1 MSFSQLFA
9 DIVALKGGYF
19 TAANATTG
27 ILQRDLLC
35 DGSEANLLK
44 CEEYPSGTRDCPAD
58 HSEDAGVK
66 CNGMDVGS
74 MRMVGN
80 SSREYKIHITKY
92 SSLGLAHYHPKHKY
106 VIASHPHTDICGVL
120 VVDSLYTCVHDS

>member
-9 DIVALKGGYF
+9 DIVVLKGGYF

-35 DGSEANLLK
+35 DGSEANLLE
-44 CEEYPSGTRDCPAD
+44 CTQYTSGTRDCPPD

-66 CNGMDVGS
+66 CNGVEG
-74 MRMVGN
+74 GAN
-80 SSREYKIHITKY
+80 E
-92 SSLGLAHYHPKHKY
+92 
-106 VIASHPHTDICGVL
+106 
-120 VVDSLYTCVHDS
+120 